1 MTNSNS
7 SFFDQTGLQH
17 DRQGLRMTSYLS
29 LADVPH
35 DISEQLRLAR
45 GRALALRKRAYVSAP
60 VLLGAGNSIGPIRWP
75 DEAPASWWDRI
86 GSVIPLLALVG
97 GLLLINSI
105 QNDSRARELAEVDM
119 ALLTDEL
126 PVEAFADP
134 GFLQFLKT
142 EH

>member
-7 SFFDQTGLQH
+7 SFFSQNELPN
-17 DRQGLRMTSYLS
+17 DRQGLRLASYLM
-29 LADVPH
+29 ADVPH
-35 DISEQLRLAR
+35 DVSEQLRLAR
-45 GRALALRKRAYVSAP
+45 DRALAVRKPMLVSAP
-60 VLLGAGNSIGPIRWP
+60 VMLGANGSLGWQSEDPL
-75 DEAPASWWDRI
+75 SWWDRI

-105 QNDSRARELAEVDM
+105 QNDDRARELAEVDL

-142 EH
+142 EN

>member
-1 MTNSNS
+1 MTNTNS
-7 SFFDQTGLQH
+7 SFLNQTELLQ
-17 DRQGLRMTSYLS
+17 DRQGIRVASYLS
-29 LADVPH
+29 LTDVPH

-45 GRALALRKRAYVSAP
+45 QRALAVRKPVGASATVMLGGGSLGWQSEEP
-60 VLLGAGNSIGPIRWP
+60 V
-75 DEAPASWWDRI
+75 SWWGRI

-105 QNDSRARELAEVDM
+105 QNDSRARELAEVDL

-126 PVEAFADP
+126 PVAAFADP

-142 EH
+142 EN